1 MIDFYGEVKKVLDDR
16 RALTENG
23 AVGYA
28 TTGKALL
35 DMNFKVPSYRDASED
50 VIISDFIKAYAEDP
64 TLAIKWMFYVGDIRQ
79 GLGERRLFR
88 VLMKHVMSQHT
99 GFIKF
104 VGEYN
109 RFDSLFELFGTDAES
124 DMINFVLKQ
133 LTEDMIATHNNKPC
147 SLLAKWMPSINTS
160 SKKTRE
166 LAKKFIKAMNIDDAE
181 YRKMLSKLR
190 ANIDVTERK
199 LCAGQWD
206 KVNYNAVPSKA
217 NLKYNNAFLAHDEAR
232 RREFLD
238 KLAKG
243 DKDVKINAGACFP
256 HDIVV
261 KYRADQWS
269 HCVNQNVDGTLEAM
283 WKALPNTLGD
293 KPMIVVRD
301 GSGSMT
307 VNVQRGSNVAALDVA
322 TALAIYCAERL
333 PEPYKN
339 KFITFSEHPKM
350 VSLAGIDTLHDK
362 LHVAYNEAEC
372 ANTNIEAVF
381 DLILQTA
388 VRAGIKQKDIP
399 DILIISDMEF
409 DGCACDNAHAAQ
421 SWGRGLAPTLFQSI
435 GAKYQAAGYQLPK
448 LVFWNVN
455 SRTNTIPVKENDMG
469 VVLMSGFSQNTVKM
483 AMSNKLDPYAALK
496 ETLNVNRYA
505 FVDDVMLEVE

>member
-1 MIDFYGEVKKVLDDR
+1 MINFYDEVKKVLDDR
-16 RALTENG
+16 RAMTENG

-35 DMNFKVPSYRDASED
+35 DMNFKVPSYRNASED
-50 VIISDFIKAYAEDP
+50 EIVSDFIKAYAEDP

-88 VLMKHVMSQHT
+88 ILMKHVMAQNP
-99 GFIKF
+99 GFIRF

-109 RFDSLFELFGTDAES
+109 RFDSLFELFGTEAEEE
-124 DMINFVLKQ
+124 MVNFVLKQ
-133 LTEDMIATHNNKPC
+133 LTKDMIATHENKPC

-166 LAKKFIKAMNIDDAE
+166 LAKKFIKEMNISDGE

-199 LCAGQWD
+199 LCAGEWD
-206 KVNYNAVPSKA
+206 KVNYNTVPSKA

-232 RREFLD
+232 RREFLG

-243 DKDVKINAGACFP
+243 DKDVKINAGAVFP

-261 KYRADQWS
+261 KYREPGWS
-269 HCVNQNVDGTLEAM
+269 CHLKDFDGTLEAM

-307 VNVQRGSNVAALDVA
+307 VTVQHGANTQAMDVA

-333 PEPYKN
+333 PAGFKD
-339 KFITFSEHPKM
+339 KFITFSENPKL
-350 VSLAGIDTLHDK
+350 VNLANVNSLRDK
-362 LHVAYNEAEC
+362 LRVAYNESEC

-388 VRAGIKQKDIP
+388 VNGGMKQNDIP

-409 DGCACDNAHAAQ
+409 DGCACDNSHARG
-421 SWGRGLAPTLFQSI
+421 SWGRGLSPTLFQVI
-435 GAKYQAAGYQLPK
+435 GQQYAAHGYKLPK
-448 LVFWNVN
+448 MIFWNVN
-455 SRTNTIPVKENDMG
+455 SRTNTIPVKENDKG
-469 VVLMSGFSQNTVKM
+469 VILMSGFSQNTVKM
-483 AMSNKLDPYAALK
+483 AMSNKLDPYQALK
-496 ETLNVNRYA
+496 DTLNVNRYA
-505 FVDDVMLEVE
+505 FVEDVMMDGE